1 MDHSIGA
8 TVLPAGMPKEALP
21 LSFDEAHLISRSR
34 DGDAAAFGELVQIY
48 ERRVY
53 NLAYRMCGNREDAA
67 DLAQEA
73 LVRAFK
79 AMRRFREQ
87 AQFSTWLYRIVVNVC
102 LDHQR
107 SRMRHPTVSLDE
119 PVTGDDGDIPRQ
131 VVADEPDPSEQY
143 DRTETQAA
151 VHRAIGRL
159 AADHRAVVIM
169 RDIQGL
175 AYEEIAEVLG
185 VALGTVKSRLNRA
198 RMALKE
204 ELQRA
209 ELLTPPGVYA
219 GSRDVSRGE
228 ESQR

>member
-1 MDHSIGA
+1 MDDTLGA
-8 TVLPAGMPKEALP
+8 TVLPAGVRKEACLVSP
-21 LSFDEAHLISRSR
+21 DEAQLIRRAR
-34 DGDAAAFGELVQIY
+34 DGDAPAFGMLVESY
-48 ERRVY
+48 ERRVF

-73 LVRAFK
+73 LVRAFR

-102 LDHQR
+102 LDYQR

-119 PVTGDDGDIPRQ
+119 PVSGHDGDIPRQ
-131 VVADEPDPSEQY
+131 VVSEDPDPAVQY
-143 DRTETQAA
+143 ERAEIQAA

-169 RDIQGL
+169 RDIQGM
-175 AYEEIAEVLG
+175 AYEEIADVLG

-204 ELQRA
+204 ELQQA
-209 ELLTPPGVYA
+209 ELLAPPGVYA

-228 ESQR
+228 GSQQ

>member
-1 MDHSIGA
+1 M
-8 TVLPAGMPKEALP
+8 VLPAGMRKEALS
-21 LSFDEAHLISRSR
+21 LGLDEAMLVGRAR
-34 DGDAAAFGELVQIY
+34 DGDAAAFGQLVEAY

-53 NLAYRMCGNREDAA
+53 NLAYRMCGSREDAA
-67 DLAQEA
+67 DLAQES

-119 PVTGDDGDIPRQ
+119 PLAGDDGEIPRQ
-131 VVADEPDPSEQY
+131 IVADGLDPAAQY
-143 DRTETQAA
+143 ELAETQAV

-159 AADHRAVVIM
+159 AADHRAVIIM

-185 VALGTVKSRLNRA
+185 IALGTVKSRLNRA
-198 RMALKE
+198 RMALKD

-209 ELLTPPGVYA
+209 ELLSPPGVYP
-219 GSRDVSRGE
+219 GSRDASRREGP
-228 ESQR
+228 SK